1 MPALPTGTVTFLFT
15 DIEGSTRLLQT
26 LGDRYPAVLAA
37 HDDLLRTVFRA
48 AGGVE
53 VSTAGDSFF
62 VVFPVAAHAVAAAVA
77 AQRAIAAHAWP
88 EGAGVRVRIGLHT
101 GEAVRS
107 ADTYVGLDVHRAA
120 RVCAA
125 GHGGQILLSEA
136 TAALAAHDLPEDLSL
151 VDLGPHRLKDLQ
163 RPERLFQATH
173 PALPSAFPPLR
184 SMDVAPNNLPVQI
197 TSFVGRDAEMAE
209 VKHLLA
215 SARLLTLRGPGGA
228 GKTRLA
234 LQAAADLLDR
244 FPDGVWLVD
253 LAPLREPEL
262 VAQTVAGALGVRE
275 PGRPPQD
282 VLTEVLR
289 ERTALLVLDNCEHLL
304 AACAALC
311 TVLLQVAPGL
321 RILAT
326 SREPLGVAGER
337 LFTVPPLPVPDPRA
351 ADADG
356 VARSAAARLFVE
368 RASLYRPGFALTA
381 ENARA
386 IGEIARRLDGIPLAI
401 ELAAARTRV
410 LSVQEIAT
418 RLEDRFRLLT
428 GGPRSSLP
436 HHQTL
441 EAAIEWSY
449 DLLAEDERR
458 LFRHLSVF
466 AGGFTLET
474 AEGVCRA
481 TGAAPPDILDL
492 LARLIDKSLVMVEP
506 GEGRQT
512 RYRMLETLR
521 QFAMPRLVASGEAD
535 AARRAH
541 RAFFL
546 QLAEEAE
553 LRLQG
558 PEQKLWLDRLEAEHD
573 NFRTALEW
581 SRTDPDVET
590 GVRLAGALW
599 WFWEVRGYWTEG
611 WRWMNELLPRAHAA
625 SAAAR
630 VKLLNAA
637 AGLALRLDDF
647 ERVEALASE
656 ALALSRD
663 VNDRRTEASC
673 LVILGIHACRTEN
686 YGKAE
691 VLGGEG
697 LTLATQLGDNVATAW
712 ARATLGF
719 VARSKGEAE
728 KAQALLE
735 ESLRQ
740 LTALGHTWAIAI
752 VSINLGQLARDRGD
766 LPGAVA
772 FFEEALVRLRQIGD
786 RSYIAYGE
794 LNLGIAVSA
803 MGDHR
808 RAMELYQDCL
818 ALRRDLGE
826 KRGIVTCLAALG
838 CAAAS
843 LGTYDRAAA
852 LFGAFETQREAIGAP
867 VPALFRA
874 EYERQRQR
882 TRAALGEAA
891 FERALA
897 RGQAMSMDEAIVYA
911 LEGTAVAAAAT
922 EGGRA

>member
-1 MPALPTGTVTFLFT
+1 VTFLFT
-15 DIEGSTRLLQT
+15 DIEGSTRLLQV
-26 LGDRYPAVLAA
+26 LGDRYPQVLAT
-37 HDDLLRTVFRA
+37 HDELLRAVFRE

-62 VVFPVAAHAVAAAVA
+62 VAFPVAAQAVAAAVA
-77 AQRAIAAHAWP
+77 AQQAIARHTWP
-88 EGAGVRVRIGLHT
+88 EGAAVRVRMGLHT
-101 GEAVRS
+101 GEAVLS
-107 ADTYVGLDVHRAA
+107 GDTYVGLDVHRAA
-120 RVCAA
+120 RICAA
-125 GHGGQILLSEA
+125 GHGGQILVSQA
-136 TAALAAHDLPEDLSL
+136 TSALIAHDLPDGLTLS
-151 VDLGPHRLKDLQ
+151 DLGPHRLKDLQ
-163 RPERLFQATH
+163 KPEHLFQATH
-173 PALPSAFPPLR
+173 PVLPSTFPPLR
-184 SMDVAPNNLPVQI
+184 SLDVLPNNLPVQI
-197 TSFVGRDAEMAE
+197 TSFIGREAEMAE

-234 LQAAADLLDR
+234 VQAAADLLDR

-253 LAPLREPEL
+253 LAPIREPDL
-262 VAQTVAGALGVRE
+262 VAQTVAGVLGVRE
-275 PGRPPQD
+275 PGRPAQD
-282 VLTEVLR
+282 VLVDVLR
-289 ERTALLVLDNCEHLL
+289 RRTALLILDNCEHLL
-304 AACAALC
+304 AACADLC
-311 TVLLQVAPGL
+311 TLLLRGAPGL
-321 RILAT
+321 RVVAT

-337 LFTVPPLPVPDPRA
+337 LFTVPPLSLPDPRA
-351 ADADG
+351 TSAEA
-356 VARSAAARLFVE
+356 VAQSAAAQLFVE
-368 RASLYRPGFALTA
+368 RASLYQPGFALTA
-381 ENARA
+381 DNARA
-386 IGEIARRLDGIPLAI
+386 VAEICLRLDGIPLAL
-401 ELAAARTRV
+401 ELAAARVRV
-410 LSVQEIAT
+410 LSVLEIAT

-492 LARLIDKSLVMVEP
+492 LARLVDKSLVMVERADR
-506 GEGRQT
+506 GET

-521 QFAMPRLVASGEAD
+521 QFAMPRLVASGEAE

-546 QLAEEAE
+546 HLAEQAE
-553 LRLQG
+553 LHLQG
-558 PEQKLWLDRLEAEHD
+558 PEQKLWLDRLEADHD

-611 WRWMNELLPRAHAA
+611 WRWLTDLLPRAEAA
-625 SAAAR
+625 SATAR
-630 VKLLNAA
+630 VKVLNAA

-647 ERVEALASE
+647 ARVETLASQ

-663 VNDRRTEASC
+663 VNDKRTEASC

-697 LTLATQLGDNVATAW
+697 LTLATQLGDNMGTAW

-719 VARSKGEAE
+719 VARSKGESE

-740 LTALGHTWAIAI
+740 LTAFGHTWAIAI

-786 RSYIAYGE
+786 RSYIAYAE
-794 LNLGIAVSA
+794 LNLGIATSA
-803 MGDHR
+803 MGDYR
-808 RAMELYQDCL
+808 RAEELYRDCL
-818 ALRRDLGE
+818 TLRRDLGE

-838 CAAAS
+838 CASAA
-843 LGTYDRAAA
+843 LGEFDRAAA
-852 LFGAFETQREAIGAP
+852 LFGAFDAQREATGAP

-874 EYERQRQR
+874 EHERQRRR
-882 TRAALGEAA
+882 TAGALGDEAFA
-891 FERALA
+891 RATARGRAL
-897 RGQAMSMDEAIVYA
+897 SMDEAIAYA
-911 LEGTAVAAAAT
+911 LEGSAVVAA
-922 EGGRA
+922 EHRVL

>member
-1 MPALPTGTVTFLFT
+1 MSALPTGTVTFLFT
-15 DIEGSTRLLQT
+15 DIEGSTRLLQS
-26 LGDRYPAVLAA
+26 LGNRYPAVLAA
-37 HDDLLRTVFRA
+37 HDDLLRAVFRE

-53 VSTAGDSFF
+53 VSTAGDAFF
-62 VVFPVAAHAVAAAVA
+62 VVFPVAARAVAAAVA

-88 EGAGVRVRIGLHT
+88 EDARVRVRMGLHT
-101 GEAVRS
+101 GEAVLS
-107 ADTYVGLDVHRAA
+107 GDTYVGLDVHRAA
-120 RVCAA
+120 RICAA
-125 GHGGQILLSEA
+125 GHGGQILVSEA
-136 TAALAAHDLPEDLSL
+136 TAALAVHDLPDGLAL

-173 PALPSAFPPLR
+173 RDLPSAFPPLR
-184 SMDVAPNNLPVQI
+184 SLDVAPNNLPVPI
-197 TSFVGRDAEMAE
+197 TSFVGRETELAE
-209 VKHLLA
+209 VKRLLA

-234 LQAAADLLDR
+234 VATATDLLGH

-253 LAPLREPEL
+253 LAPIREPDL
-262 VAQTVAGALGVRE
+262 VAQTVAGVLGVRE
-275 PGRPPQD
+275 PGRSPQD

-289 ERTALLVLDNCEHLL
+289 ARTALLVLDNCEHQL
-304 AACAALC
+304 AACADLCAL
-311 TVLLQVAPGL
+311 LLRVAPGL
-321 RILAT
+321 RIVAT

-337 LFTVPPLPVPDPRA
+337 LFTVPPLPVPDPQA
-351 ADADG
+351 VDADA
-356 VARSAAARLFVE
+356 VARSPAARLFVE
-368 RASLYRPGFALTA
+368 RASLYQPGFALTA

-386 IGEIARRLDGIPLAI
+386 VGEISRRLDGIPLAL

-410 LSVQEIAT
+410 LSVQEIAA

-428 GGPRSSLP
+428 GGPRGGLP

-481 TGAAPPDILDL
+481 TGAAPPDMLDL

-506 GEGRQT
+506 GDGRQT

-521 QFAMPRLVASGEAD
+521 QFAMPRLVASGEAE
-535 AARRAH
+535 AVRRAH

-546 QLAEEAE
+546 HLAEDAE

-558 PEQKLWLDRLEAEHD
+558 PEQKLWLDRLEADHD
-573 NFRTALEW
+573 NFRAALEW
-581 SRTDPDVET
+581 SRVDPDVET

-611 WRWMNELLPRAHAA
+611 WRWMNELLPRAEAA
-625 SAAAR
+625 TPAAR

-637 AGLALRLDDF
+637 AGLALRLEDF
-647 ERVEALASE
+647 ERVASLASE

-663 VNDRRTEASC
+663 VHDRRTEASC

-697 LTLATQLGDNVATAW
+697 LTLATQLGDDVSTAW

-719 VARSKGEAE
+719 VARAKGEAE

-786 RSYIAYGE
+786 RSYIAYAE
-794 LNLGIAVSA
+794 LNLGIALSA

-808 RAMELYQDCL
+808 RAAELYQDCL

-838 CAAAS
+838 CAATA
-843 LGTYDRAAA
+843 LGAYDRAAT
-852 LFGAFETQREAIGAP
+852 LFGAFEAQREAIGAP
-867 VPALFRA
+867 VPALFRG
-874 EYERQRQR
+874 EYDRQRQR
-882 TRAALGEAA
+882 TREALGEAA
-891 FERALA
+891 FERASAHGRAL
-897 RGQAMSMDEAIVYA
+897 SMDATIAYA
-911 LEGTAVAAAAT
+911 LEAVAVVAT
-922 EGGRA
+922 GAEGGRS

>member
-1 MPALPTGTVTFLFT
+1 MSALPTGTVTFLFT
-15 DIEGSTRLLQT
+15 DIEGSTRLLQS

-37 HDDLLRTVFRA
+37 HDDLLRTVVRE

-62 VVFPVAAHAVAAAVA
+62 VVFPVAAQAIAAAAA
-77 AQRAIAAHAWP
+77 AQRAIAAQAWP
-88 EGAGVRVRIGLHT
+88 EDARVRVRMGLHT
-101 GEAVRS
+101 GEAVLS
-107 ADTYVGLDVHRAA
+107 GDTYVGLDVHRAA
-120 RVCAA
+120 RICAA
-125 GHGGQILLSEA
+125 GHGGQILVSEA
-136 TAALAAHDLPEDLSL
+136 TAALAAHDLPQGLTL
-151 VDLGPHRLKDLQ
+151 VDLGLHRLKDLQ

-173 PALPSAFPPLR
+173 PDLPSTFPPLR
-184 SMDVAPNNLPVQI
+184 SLDVAPNNLPVPI
-197 TSFVGRDAEMAE
+197 TSFVGREAEMAE

-215 SARLLTLRGPGGA
+215 AARLLTLRGPGGA

-234 LQAAADLLDR
+234 LQAATDLLDR

-253 LAPLREPEL
+253 LAPIREPAL
-262 VAQTVAGALGVRE
+262 VAQTVASALGVRE

-282 VLTEVLR
+282 VLGDVLR

-304 AACAALC
+304 AACADLCAL
-311 TVLLQVAPGL
+311 LLPVAPGL
-321 RILAT
+321 RVLAT

-337 LFTVPPLPVPDPRA
+337 VFTVPPLSVPDARA
-351 ADADG
+351 ADAET
-356 VARSAAARLFVE
+356 VALSAAARLFVE
-368 RASLYRPGFALTA
+368 RASLYRPGFTLTG

-386 IGEIARRLDGIPLAI
+386 VGEIARRLDGIPLAL
-401 ELAAARTRV
+401 ELAAARIRV
-410 LSVQEIAT
+410 LSAQEIAT

-428 GGPRSSLP
+428 GGPRGSLP

-449 DLLAEDERR
+449 DLLAEEERR

-481 TGAAPPDILDL
+481 TGAAPPDMLDL

-506 GEGRQT
+506 GDGRQT

-521 QFAMPRLVASGEAD
+521 QFALPRLVASGEAD

-546 QLAEEAE
+546 QLAEDAE

-558 PEQKLWLDRLEAEHD
+558 PEQKAWLDRLEADHD
-573 NFRTALEW
+573 NFRAALEW

-611 WRWMNELLPRAHAA
+611 WRWLNELLPRARTATP
-625 SAAAR
+625 AAR

-663 VNDRRTEASC
+663 VHDRRTEASC

-691 VLGGEG
+691 ILGGEG
-697 LTLATQLGDNVATAW
+697 LTLATQLGDTVGTAW

-728 KAQALLE
+728 KAQTLLE

-766 LPGAVA
+766 LHAAVA
-772 FFEEALVRLRQIGD
+772 FFEEALVRMRQIGD

-808 RAMELYQDCL
+808 RAAALYQDCL

-826 KRGIVTCLAALG
+826 RRGIVTCLAALG

-843 LGTYDRAAA
+843 LDEHDRAAV
-852 LFGAFETQREAIGAP
+852 LFGAFEAQREAIGAP
-867 VPALFRA
+867 VPALFRD
-874 EYERQRQR
+874 EYERQRGR
-882 TRAALGEAA
+882 TREALGEAP
-891 FERALA
+891 FERASA
-897 RGQAMSMDEAIVYA
+897 RGRALSMDEAIAYG
-911 LEGTAVAAAAT
+911 LEGLAVVAVGAQ
-922 EGGRA
+922 GGRA